1 MKVFKFKQTDYY
13 KILKLVSKSD
23 RIKLLVVS
31 LIQIFLAFF
40 DLVGVAFFGLIGS
53 VSVAAVSSTK
63 VAGRT
68 ESLINFIGLQN
79 FNSQTQVAILAV
91 LAAVLMVIKT
101 FASLYLSKKTI
112 FFLSRRSAVISANL
126 TSDLFRKSFTEIKRQ
141 GSQNLIY
148 SLTSGVSQI
157 TGTLT
162 VSVALIADFSLLII
176 LLAGLLF
183 VNPIMT
189 LILLFSL
196 SLVATILYLS
206 IRNKNKKL
214 ATLGAR
220 YSIASSNK
228 IFEAVGNYRELLLR
242 GKRQVFAD
250 GIGKARMSQ
259 AEAGATGS
267 YLMNINKY
275 ILEVSV
281 LLITLLISGV
291 QFLLS
296 DALRSVAT
304 LTLFFA
310 AISRIAPAV
319 FRIQQNLLSI
329 KSGLGGAKP
338 TLDLI
343 NSLHLSVE
351 KLNNAK
357 EIDILPIN
365 HSSFSGSV
373 KTIDLSFKYPGSNNY
388 AVRGVNTELALGKY
402 VAVVGPSGAG
412 KSTFI
417 DLLLGLHHPTSGSVQ
432 ISGLDAINAIE
443 KYPGAIGYV
452 PQEIQLVSGSIVEN
466 VLLGFKD
473 STENRILVVEALKK
487 AELNE
492 YLTSTGLI
500 LDSNIGDEGGKLSGG
515 QKQRIGIARALITN
529 PKILV
534 MDEAT
539 SALDAQTES
548 NISKAVSKIKDQC
561 LVIVV
566 AHRLATVRNADLVI
580 YMQDGQVKAE
590 GTFEEVR
597 KLIPDFD
604 SQAEL
609 MGL

>member
-432 ISGLDAINAIE
+432 ISGLDAIDAIE

-473 STENRILVVEALKK
+473 STDNRILVVEALKK

>member
-432 ISGLDAINAIE
+432 ISGLDAIDAIE

>member
-1 MKVFKFKQTDYY
+1 
-13 KILKLVSKSD
+13 
-23 RIKLLVVS
+23 
-31 LIQIFLAFF
+31 
-40 DLVGVAFFGLIGS
+40 
-53 VSVAAVSSTK
+53 

-432 ISGLDAINAIE
+432 ISGLDAIDAIE